1 MTRVRA
7 NVTEFSPPSGSRHP
21 ASGAFSTAGI
31 VPPRAVPSS
40 SPGMEPLPCESSTVP
55 PSSGPR
61 PRPVRPPRRRR
72 ARRTCG
78 RPTSRG
84 RGGPR
89 AGPPPAPW
97 RRWCAHSPSRT
108 SATARRGS
116 WTTGG
121 CSRSETCTAWSTLPD
136 RLRTR
141 PGAWAALTFSHGV
154 VGPHLLVHFLLLTV
168 LNVGVAMVIFFALC
182 PWVRRHLAFAVAC
195 VWVEPHVV
203 ELLALDPAR
212 PPGADWPL
220 RRHRRALGGPVEAR
234 RRRLHRRRALLRARP
249 RPGRRRGR
257 GVRSPPPRPA
267 GRPSRR
273 SGVASW
279 PWPGGC
285 WRTPPIPR
293 NASRAYLR
301 TATSAASACC
311 GRATSVRP
319 PRGPRQP
326 GGPGGR
332 RPHRRDPGDRP
343 LRP

>member
-1 MTRVRA
+1 MRVLDRPPEQRA
-7 NVTEFSPPSGSRHP
+7 
-21 ASGAFSTAGI
+21 
-31 VPPRAVPSS
+31 
-40 SPGMEPLPCESSTVP
+40 
-55 PSSGPR
+55 R

-136 RLRTR
+136 RRCSGTGLE
-141 PGAWAALTFSHGV
+141 PALTFSHGV
-154 VGPHLLVHFLLLTV
+154 VGPHPLVHFLLLTV

-195 VWVEPHVV
+195 VWVVLPNHTSLSYWPSTLPA
-203 ELLALDPAR
+203 LLALIGLFGGIAAAR
-212 PPGADWPL
+212 P
-220 RRHRRALGGPVEAR
+220 GPVEAR

-257 GVRSPPPRPA
+257 GVRSPPPAALRWTA
-267 GRPSRR
+267 IATL
-273 SGVASW
+273 GVASW

>member
-1 MTRVRA
+1 
-7 NVTEFSPPSGSRHP
+7 
-21 ASGAFSTAGI
+21 
-31 VPPRAVPSS
+31 
-40 SPGMEPLPCESSTVP
+40 MEPLPCESSTVP

-97 RRWCAHSPSRT
+97 RRWCALAVPYVRDRPAWIMDDWRLLAQRDLYGVVDTAGPALLGTGPSP
-108 SATARRGS
+108 GF
-116 WTTGG
+116 
-121 CSRSETCTAWSTLPD
+121 
-136 RLRTR
+136 
-141 PGAWAALTFSHGV
+141 TFSHGV
-154 VGPHLLVHFLLLTV
+154 VGPHPLVHFLLLTV

-195 VWVEPHVV
+195 VWVVLPNHTSLSYWPSTLPA
-203 ELLALDPAR
+203 LLALIGSSAASPRSAGAGGGSPPAPSSPACSATSSSSSR
-212 PPGADWPL
+212 PP
-220 RRHRRALGGPVEAR
+220 
-234 RRRLHRRRALLRARP
+234 P
-249 RPGRRRGR
+249 RSWC
-257 GVRSPPPRPA
+257 SPPPAARA

-273 SGVASW
+273 SEVASW